1 MRGRT
6 EEASGRDGRLWR
18 FLSIGVAVSLTA
30 FVIAV
35 NALLH
40 VPSTSL
46 APRSSEREG
55 EVVAQLRFLED
66 AIGRGAARDM
76 QRIYPEGFFFQHV
89 LTGLAW
95 CDLAKE
101 SADAGLKREASA
113 AARKALAAIESKE
126 GTRIFPEEI
135 VPKYGVFW
143 TAWTSLLRGKIVA
156 LDGPKTDSALFLR
169 WRAGL
174 DDIASAYAGKE
185 NPYQPSY
192 VEMAWSGDNVM
203 AMLAL
208 ASHDRLLDTARYQG
222 TMRKW
227 VAQVRTTLDPNT
239 GTPPFELEHPSGRV
253 VRSTRGSSQTLFAW
267 AMTEIDTSFARE
279 QYQQLRKHFFAT
291 RLGLPVV
298 LEYPPDSAG
307 MADYDS
313 GPVIWGVGASAT
325 IVTLA
330 TARKFGDSAFAQAL
344 ESTIRFFGV
353 PVRFNGRTA
362 FAFRQMPVGD
372 AWIAWARTS
381 TPVQGVRMDE
391 WPVSPRWTWII
402 HGLSIGCVL
411 AMWGIVWLV
420 WRRGRIVRTEPGE
433 SDDESLVN

>member
-1 MRGRT
+1 MNEAMGR
-6 EEASGRDGRLWR
+6 SGRRVR
-18 FLSIGVAVSLTA
+18 FLSAWLAVVLTA
-30 FVIAV
+30 LAIVV

-40 VPSTSL
+40 VPPTSL
-46 APRSSEREG
+46 APRSPERERD
-55 EVVAQLRFLED
+55 VVAQLRFLED
-66 AIGRGAARDM
+66 AIDRGAARDM

-95 CDLAKE
+95 CDLALT
-101 SADAGLKREASA
+101 SADTGLRREAAA
-113 AARKALAAIESKE
+113 AARKALSAIESKE
-126 GTRIFPEEI
+126 GTRIFPEE
-135 VPKYGVFW
+135 VAPRYGVFW
-143 TAWTSLLRGKIVA
+143 AAWTSLLRGKIVA
-156 LDGPKTDSALFLR
+156 LDGAKTDSVLFLR

-185 NPYQPSY
+185 SPYQPSY

-208 ASHDRLLDTARYQG
+208 ACHDRLLDTARYQE

-267 AMTEIDTSFARE
+267 AMTEIDTMFARE

-330 TARKFGDSAFAQAL
+330 TARKFGDTAFAQAL

-353 PVRFNGRTA
+353 PVRFDGRTA

-381 TPVQGVRMDE
+381 MPAKGVRMDK
-391 WPVSPRWTWII
+391 WPVSPRWTWTI

-411 AMWGIVWLV
+411 AVWGIVWLI
-420 WRRGRIVRTEPGE
+420 WRRRRVGRTEPGE
-433 SDDESLVN
+433 SDDETLVD